1 MLADTHRAWA
11 VAWWLGGTL
20 ALDAATVA
28 LDRAPA
34 VHPAAVLAGVAVA
47 PLFSAGRGLPPR
59 RWDKHGRRLPRDW
72 GLLGISPDVDQ
83 RWWPGPPRHGYH
95 WRGHRGVTHRPWFAT
110 VVTLVFGVVPYL
122 AVLRAGVPAPVG
134 VVVFA
139 PAAGW
144 WSHLSGD
151 MLYGRLP
158 VWGVAVRWRLV
169 DGVWRRRVVWWR
181 YIVGL
186 GWKTGGVLE
195 RGGRWW
201 RDPAAGVCTV
211 VAAVLIGA
219 HLALLSTL
227 A

>member
-11 VAWWLGGTL
+11 VAWWLGETL
-20 ALDAATVA
+20 TIDAAAVA

-34 VHPAAVLAGVAVA
+34 VHPAVVLAGAAIA
-47 PLFSAGRGLPPR
+47 PVFSAGRWL
-59 RWDKHGRRLPRDW
+59 
-72 GLLGISPDVDQ
+72 SPDMDH
-83 RWWPGPPRHGYH
+83 RWWPGPPRHGYQ
-95 WRGHRGVTHRPWFAT
+95 WRGHRGITHRPWLAT

-122 AVLRAGVPAPVG
+122 IAVRAGVPTPVAPLA
-134 VVVFA
+134 FS

-151 MLYGRLP
+151 MIYGRLP
-158 VWGVAVRWRLV
+158 VHLPRLAWRMDEAGRWH
-169 DGVWRRRVVWWR
+169 RRWVWWR

-201 RDPAAGVCTV
+201 RDPAAGVCGALSV
-211 VAAVLIGA
+211 VLVGA
-219 HLALLSTL
+219 HLALFVNG
-227 A
+227 